1 MISVLWRTGIRMLLL
16 SAPVAFS
23 AAAQPTSAQQPYLW
37 FSNQPIPQAYRT
49 TEGDWAARFEQ
60 LEESATL
67 TDRRITMSKLLSRY
81 ATQDALLEGK
91 LAFDH
96 PVQSYLNKIKDHLL
110 KDQPAL
116 RDSIRVHLEINPDPG
131 AFMSISGD
139 LRFTT
144 GMFSRCLSEA
154 QVAGIIA
161 HEIIHFSEEHSV
173 KSIRNPFGTNDS
185 DNVQLASFTTRYSH
199 SRELEAD
206 TKALNSFL
214 KESGYRLD
222 DVTQL
227 FDLLAYSYLPLS
239 DFPFPF
245 ESLVPECWMP
255 QATAFIES
263 PRPIT
268 PQDKLDDSRSSH
280 PNAYRR
286 QTAFQAKLNEIGYV
300 PGSGKS
306 YLVDSKEHFKA
317 LQKSVQNEEIFL
329 QSVHHNYLHTLY
341 EEFNAHPNEPTL
353 LGMHALWAL
362 TTLRMDNN
370 FDKEIGLHSDF
381 EGEISS
387 LHWFL
392 TNIPKKD
399 LVLLAF
405 RRAVETEKAHP
416 KSEMAQRITA
426 NLAGQAKRSLSVKML
441 PWEHPLLCGVT
452 DTLVYASAFRKGVA
466 MATDQKY
473 FARTATVVEGK
484 EADDRS
490 VRPNSTTLLPASIY
504 YHSNGEPLME
514 QIAKTRDYLESSLL
528 VDLEERP
535 QGSYLPFAATRIHA
549 DPQVR
554 NRVLALD
561 YWLEDMAYMTN
572 WNSTISLFTDDA
584 LNWKD
589 ALKSQRVSRLSLG
602 SPLYNSFLVTFDT
615 NNQRA
620 VDAVRFQAGSPKKTA
635 KKMIGWWL
643 QSVGT
648 SVNVGEKEEEQK
660 EEAATKE

>member
-1 MISVLWRTGIRMLLL
+1 MILELWRAGVRMLIISGLF
-16 SAPVAFS
+16 AVHV
-23 AAAQPTSAQQPYLW
+23 AAQSTPAPKSYLW
-37 FSNQPIPQAYRT
+37 FSNEPVPQAYRT
-49 TEGDWAARFEQ
+49 TDEQWVARFEK

-67 TDRRITMSKLLSRY
+67 TDRSIHRARLLSRY
-81 ATQDALLEGK
+81 ATQDALLDGK
-91 LAFDH
+91 LAFNH
-96 PVQSYLNKIKDHLL
+96 PLQEYLNKIKNHLL
-110 KDQPAL
+110 RNEPGL

-144 GMFSRCLSEA
+144 GMFSRCISEA

-161 HEIIHFSEEHSV
+161 HEIIHYSEEHSA

-185 DNVQLASFTTRYSH
+185 DNVPLTSISTRYSH
-199 SRELEAD
+199 QRELEAD

-214 KESGYRLD
+214 KESGYRLE

-245 ESLVPECWMP
+245 ESLVPDCWMTE
-255 QATAFIES
+255 ASKYIES

-300 PGSGKS
+300 SGTGSS
-306 YLVDSKEHFKA
+306 YLVDSKEHFKS
-317 LQKSVQNEEIFL
+317 LQESIQKQEIFL
-329 QSVHHNYLHTLY
+329 QSVHHNYLQTLY
-341 EEFNAHPNEPTL
+341 EEFNAHPEEYTL

-362 TTLRMDNN
+362 TTLRLDNN

-405 RRAVETEKAHP
+405 RRAVETEQANP
-416 KSEMAQRITA
+416 NSEMARRMTA
-426 NLAGQAKRSLSVKML
+426 NLAGQAKRSFSLKML
-441 PWEHPLLCGVT
+441 PWEHPLFCGIS
-452 DTLVYASAFRKGVA
+452 DTLSYASAFRKGLA
-466 MATDQKY
+466 ISNEQYY
-473 FARTATVVEGK
+473 FARTAEVIEGK
-484 EADDRS
+484 NADDRN
-490 VRPNSTTLLPASIY
+490 VKRNSTTLLPASIY
-504 YHSNGEPLME
+504 YHASGEPLMKS
-514 QIAKTRDYLESSLL
+514 IAQTREYLESSLL
-528 VDLEERP
+528 VDLEDRP
-535 QGSYLPFAATRIHA
+535 EASYLPYAATRIHA

-572 WNSTISLFTDDA
+572 WNSTISMFTDEA
-584 LNWKD
+584 QIWKE
-589 ALKSQRVSRLSLG
+589 ALKTERLSRLNLG
-602 SPLYNSFLVTFDT
+602 TPLFNSFLVTFDT
-615 NNQRA
+615 DNQRA
-620 VDAVRFQAGSPKKTA
+620 VDAVRYQTGSSKKTV

-648 SVNVGEKEEEQK
+648 PEKEAEEK
-660 EEAATKE
+660 AE